1 MHELMF
7 SDCPAKEVTYHTK
20 AGGFGKRFVNII
32 IMVVPP
38 IPGRVVTPRL
48 TFSSLLTES
57 GLHGQQGGVHI
68 HRELTDC
75 MIYTY

>member
-7 SDCPAKEVTYHTK
+7 SDCLAKEVTYETTENEMCSYHNN
-20 AGGFGKRFVNII
+20 GSE
-32 IMVVPP
+32 VPP
-38 IPGRVVTPRL
+38 VLGRVVTPSL
-48 TFSSLLTES
+48 TFSSLLAES

>member
-1 MHELMF
+1 MCTNCSHKGTHIF
-7 SDCPAKEVTYHTK
+7 KQQRI
-20 AGGFGKRFVNII
+20 RFVNNHNFGQE
-32 IMVVPP
+32 VTP
-38 IPGRVVTPRL
+38 ILGRVVTPNL

-68 HRELTDC
+68 HRELAYC